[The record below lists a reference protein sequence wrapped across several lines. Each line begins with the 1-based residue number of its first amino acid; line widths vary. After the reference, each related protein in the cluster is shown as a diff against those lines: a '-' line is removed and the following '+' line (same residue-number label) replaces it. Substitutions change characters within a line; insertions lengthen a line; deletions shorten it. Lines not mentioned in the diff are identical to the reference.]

1 MVTYTYGSEEGE
13 DEQSSNPIRL
23 KEISYVQISK
33 YRTKTMKSLDGEVL
47 IPSQIAKNSG
57 IRTNHISK
65 VLSELKAH
73 ELVECINPEVRKGR
87 LYRLTEKGKTMSKN
101 INTD

>member
-23 KEISYVQISK
+23 TEISYVNISK
-33 YRTKTMKSLDGEVL
+33 YRTKVMKSLDGEVL

-65 VLSELKAH
+65 VLAELKAH

-87 LYRLTEKGKTMSKN
+87 LYRLTDKGEEIVNK
-101 INTD
+101 IE

>member
-23 KEISYVQISK
+23 TEISYVQISK
-33 YRTKTMKSLDGEVL
+33 YREKVMKSLDGEVL

-87 LYRLTEKGKTMSKN
+87 LYRLTDKGDELVKN
-101 INTD
+101 I